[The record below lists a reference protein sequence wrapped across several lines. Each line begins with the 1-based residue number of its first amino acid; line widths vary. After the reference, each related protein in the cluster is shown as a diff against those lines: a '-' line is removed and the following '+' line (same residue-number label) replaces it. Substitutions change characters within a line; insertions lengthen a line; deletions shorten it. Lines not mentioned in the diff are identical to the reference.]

1 MSSSKTWVND
11 FESSLRYCILK
22 NMSTS
27 PFVLLADYLQYVYGT
42 LSIRIK
48 RIFTFLFLK
57 IKYFYKANNVFDGDP
72 DKDRLQA
79 V

>member
-27 PFVLLADYLQYVYGT
+27 PFVLLADYL
-42 LSIRIK
+42 
-48 RIFTFLFLK
+48 
-57 IKYFYKANNVFDGDP
+57 
-72 DKDRLQA
+72 
-79 V
+79 